1 MANSDK
7 RDNDP
12 EILTTRKGER
22 LMQVPGI
29 DENGRRTTFYIILN
43 HGDGENKAKRE
54 EVGRP

>member
-43 HGDGENKAKRE
+43 HEPKGEAKG
-54 EVGRP
+54 EVK

>member
-22 LMQVPGI
+22 LMEVPGI

-43 HGDGENKAKRE
+43 HEPKGETKG
-54 EVGRP
+54 EVK